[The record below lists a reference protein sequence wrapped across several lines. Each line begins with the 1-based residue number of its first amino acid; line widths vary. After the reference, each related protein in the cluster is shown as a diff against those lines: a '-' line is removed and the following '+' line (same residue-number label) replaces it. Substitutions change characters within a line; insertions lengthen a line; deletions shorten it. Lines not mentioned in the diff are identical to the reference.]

1 MTNLSEFEKLN
12 NRYAKKST
20 EYSTA
25 LQAYNKAWLERSALA
40 NNTTAKAKQR
50 VAQLD
55 KIIAEKQNRCVTL
68 RKEMQ
73 GIMQKMQSCQY
84 A

>member
-1 MTNLSEFEKLN
+1 MKNPTEFQKLN
-12 NRYAKKST
+12 ARYVKKST

-25 LQAYNKAWLERSALA
+25 LQAYNKAWMERSALA
-40 NNTTAKAKQR
+40 NNTTAKARQR

-55 KIIAEKQNRCVTL
+55 KIIAEKQSRCVTL